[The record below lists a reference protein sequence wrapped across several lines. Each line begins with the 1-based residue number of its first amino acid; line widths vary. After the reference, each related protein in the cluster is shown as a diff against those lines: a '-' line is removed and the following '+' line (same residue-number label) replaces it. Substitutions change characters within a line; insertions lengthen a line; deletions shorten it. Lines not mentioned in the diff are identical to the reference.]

1 MDRDRRWDR
10 VKRAYDAIVHG
21 NGEHADDPVAAVRA
35 RYAAG
40 ETDEFVQPTVIG
52 DPAAGRIRAGD
63 VAIFFNFR
71 PDRARELTRALVD
84 PGFAE
89 FERAPRRRCRSW
101 CR

>member
-1 MDRDRRWDR
+1 MQ
-10 VKRAYDAIVHG
+10 
-21 NGEHADDPVAAVRA
+21 A

-40 ETDEFVQPTVIG
+40 ETDEFIQPIVIG

-89 FERAPRRRCRSW
+89 FDRGATRRRCRSW

>member
-1 MDRDRRWDR
+1 M
-10 VKRAYDAIVHG
+10 
-21 NGEHADDPVAAVRA
+21 AALRA

-40 ETDEFVQPTVIG
+40 VTDEFIQPIVIG
-52 DPAAGRIRAGD
+52 DPAQGRIRAGD

-71 PDRARELTRALVD
+71 PDRARELSRALID

-89 FERAPRRRCRSW
+89 FDRGRSRRCRSL